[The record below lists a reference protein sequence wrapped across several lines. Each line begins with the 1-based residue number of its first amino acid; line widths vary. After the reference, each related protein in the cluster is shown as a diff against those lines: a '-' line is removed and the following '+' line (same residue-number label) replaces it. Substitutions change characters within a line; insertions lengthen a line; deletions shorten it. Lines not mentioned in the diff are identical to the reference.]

1 MGWIVPNPPDFR
13 TGKKIAVVGAGPAG
27 LAAADQLNKAGHW
40 VTVYDRN
47 DRMGGLLMYGIPKYV
62 SFHVL
67 MARELTKCLVCDPSM
82 KLEKSV
88 VQRRLDLMEAEGVV
102 RDFFSVKS

>member
-1 MGWIVPNPPDFR
+1 MGWIVPNPPKDR
-13 TGKKIAVVGAGPAG
+13 TGKNITIIGSGPAG

-62 SFHVL
+62 VHLLLCFDGTRADHAPRL
-67 MARELTKCLVCDPSM
+67 RFSM
-82 KLEKSV
+82 KLDKGV
-88 VQRRLDLMEAEGVV
+88 VQRRIDLMAAEGVV
-102 RDFFSVKS
+102 RYPFL